1 MKQIGLLFI
10 QPETKKK
17 KESTDFHTLPQ
28 YQRMFSYTLYSLDK
42 KDIKS
47 N

>member
-1 MKQIGLLFI
+1 MKQTGLLFI
-10 QPETKKK
+10 QPGTMKK
-17 KESTDFHTLPQ
+17 KENTDFHTLPQ
-28 YQRMFSYTLYSLDK
+28 YQRMFSYTLFSLDR